1 MAAVNGL
8 AAGAGLSFAACC
20 DLAIAADT
28 AKFTSAYTK
37 IGLTTDGSSTY
48 FLTRLVGERRTKEL
62 NLTNRVRSTL
72 SAH

>member
-1 MAAVNGL
+1 M
-8 AAGAGLSFAACC
+8 
-20 DLAIAADT
+20 AIAADT

>member
-1 MAAVNGL
+1 M

-28 AKFTSAYTK
+28 AKFTSAYTQ
-37 IGLTTDGSSTY
+37 IGLTPYGSSTY
-48 FLTRLVGERRTKEL
+48 FLTRLVGERRVKEL
-62 NLTNRVRSTL
+62 YLTNRVRSTL